1 MMTAFRLT
9 TITLLL
15 AVFSNSAATLYVSLG
30 STNPTPPYTNWATA
44 ATNIQDAIEASA
56 DGDLILVTSFWKWCR
71 RRRGFRRPN
80 RLCALEQS
88 VLLRRRR

>member
-56 DGDLILVTSFWKWCR
+56 DGDLILVTY
-71 RRRGFRRPN
+71 
-80 RLCALEQS
+80 LEMVPEAARIPPS
-88 VLLRRRR
+88 